1 MVLTC
6 FVFRVLLS
14 FQVTVLLA
22 LVQDIVSDLVVSSSD
37 ENRALEVKAE
47 EFWGLFLT
55 AAHDAHMEEHMRLYT
70 DIERMLAKLPQQNTY
85 VHDALADALAHL
97 KSADAQVLAQ
107 ATQSAEL
114 ASERL
119 AAGPAAPEG
128 GWFFSAGQNFFA
140 GALRRFV
147 DGGRYSE
154 QLLEQVSLRQAEIL
168 PLLHGT
174 AAATGSVL
182 SNCRLAS
189 NRSFDFLKYDV
200 YNKGVPRTTEP
211 ATALAYRL
219 IDAARETQHHFT
231 CFVTQAALA
240 IAHDFQGRHN
250 AAAATLARSAFLV
263 VETSTTEPAPRP
275 SRILP
280 SSQLLSVV

>member
-1 MVLTC
+1 MGLTC
-6 FVFRVLLS
+6 FLFRVLLS
-14 FQVTVLLA
+14 FQVAVRLSLA
-22 LVQDIVSDLVVSSSD
+22 QDIVSDLVVSSSD
-37 ENRALEVKAE
+37 ENKALQVKAE

-70 DIERMLAKLPQQNTY
+70 DVERLLAKLPKQNTY

-97 KSADAQVLAQ
+97 KSGDAQVLAQ
-107 ATQSAEL
+107 ATQSSEL
-114 ASERL
+114 ATERL

-140 GALRRFV
+140 GALRRFA

-154 QLLEQVSLRQAEIL
+154 QLLEQVSLHQAEIL
-168 PLLHGT
+168 PLLRGT

-189 NRSFDFLKYDV
+189 KRSFDLLKYDI
-200 YNKGVPRTTEP
+200 YNKGVPKTPEP
-211 ATALAYRL
+211 AKDLAYRL
-219 IDAARETQHHFT
+219 IDAAGETRHHFT
-231 CFVTQAALA
+231 SFVTQAALA
-240 IAHDFQGRHN
+240 IAHDVQGRHDG
-250 AAAATLARSAFLV
+250 AAATLARSAFIGA
-263 VETSTTEPAPRP
+263 EASTTEPAPRP
-275 SRILP
+275 SRVLP